1 MHEEH
6 RFWLKILS
14 DHLVFIHEALA
25 PDETETLTRVRELS
39 DNLKNL
45 WNSLGSDSGTTN
57 HLANSDHQAA
67 LNLAFQIREL
77 KVNLLARHLSE
88 KIKISLPPTF
98 INHMLNEIDEYISL
112 IEHYLET
119 GTVKLPNSIDL
130 HLLWL
135 PDAEGHAASVKAQLD
150 PVEKNVMKDLKQL
163 KHKFNHLFCKAVEFK
178 GYTRA
183 LSDFP
188 ARRYL
193 DEEVNNEMNIFIR
206 LLNEIRDLRMPPQL
220 LGTIQPLMLDH
231 MIMEEQY
238 YLSKLAMV
246 Q

>member
-25 PDETETLTRVRELS
+25 PEETETLTRVRELS
-39 DNLKNL
+39 NQLKNL
-45 WNSLGSDSGTTN
+45 WDTFENTSINNLGN
-57 HLANSDHQAA
+57 EEHQAA

-77 KVNLLARHLSE
+77 KLNLLKRQIAE

-98 INHMLNEIDEYISL
+98 INHMLNEIDEYISI
-112 IEHYLET
+112 IEYYIQT
-119 GTVKLPNSIDL
+119 GTIKVPDAIDL

-135 PDAEGHAASVKAQLD
+135 PDAEGHAASVKSQLD
-150 PVEKNVMKDLKQL
+150 PVEKHAVKKLKQL
-163 KHKFNHLFCKAVEFK
+163 KKKFNALFCKAVEFK
-178 GYTRA
+178 GFTRA

-193 DEEVNNEMNIFIR
+193 DDEVNNEMNIFIR
-206 LLNEIRDLRMPPQL
+206 LLNEIRDLRFPPQL

-238 YLSKLAMV
+238 YLSKLAMT
-246 Q
+246 